1 MTFGSVR
8 YLRGAAGART
18 ALHTAEGLLGLQGLV
33 LLTVVWV
40 IDALKIEMVRCNRGD
55 AYVDAVNA
63 QKESGLLILLIT
75 TTHT

>member
-1 MTFGSVR
+1 M
-8 YLRGAAGART
+8 
-18 ALHTAEGLLGLQGLV
+18 V

-40 IDALKIEMVRCNRGD
+40 IDALKIDKVRCNRVDG
-55 AYVDAVNA
+55 YVAAFNA